1 MGCDAGRA
9 VTRVSEYTGQG
20 GPAFICDF
28 SPPRGPDPQLL
39 DGARLLDAD
48 FLSVAYS
55 PGGSVR
61 ANSAMTAL
69 AIRQRFG
76 KQVVFTIATRDMNR
90 LAVQSHL
97 LGAALLGLENV
108 IVVAGDRPSASG
120 ARPAD
125 GFRATELIR
134 AIKDMNHAVD
144 YRELPLRSPTSFCV
158 GAVADP
164 GKDVAKEAAL
174 ANRKVT
180 AGADFL
186 VTQPVF
192 EPARVAEF
200 LECYRAVAGE
210 ELPCPLFV
218 GLQVPAKGGLS
229 FSEVPEDV
237 QRQLDAGRPGE
248 EIAIELAR
256 RLMADGHD
264 RIYLV
269 PPVLR
274 RGLRD
279 YEAAQ
284 RVIEACRK

>member
-1 MGCDAGRA
+1 MDCDVEQV
-9 VTRVSEYTGQG
+9 VTRVTECTGQG
-20 GPAFICDF
+20 RPAFICDF
-28 SPPRGPDPQLL
+28 SPPRGPDPALL

-55 PGGSVR
+55 PGRSVR
-61 ANSAMTAL
+61 AGSAMTAL

-108 IVVAGDRPSASG
+108 IVVAGDRPSTSG
-120 ARPAD
+120 GRTAD
-125 GFRATELIR
+125 GFRPTELIS
-134 AIKDMNHAVD
+134 AVKDMNHAVD
-144 YRELPLRSPTSFCV
+144 YRELPLRAPTSFCV

-164 GKDVAKEAAL
+164 GKDIAREAAL
-174 ANRKVT
+174 AHRKVT

-186 VTQPVF
+186 VTQPIF

-200 LECYRAVAGE
+200 LTSYRAVAGE

-218 GLQVPAKGGLS
+218 GLQVPAKGGLP

-248 EIAIELAR
+248 EIAIELGR

-269 PPVLR
+269 PPVLP

-279 YEAAQ
+279 YAAAQ
-284 RVIEACRK
+284 RVIEACRG

>member
-1 MGCDAGRA
+1 MGCDAGWP
-9 VTRVSEYTGQG
+9 VTRVTECTGTG
-20 GPAFICDF
+20 GPVFICDF
-28 SPPRGPDPQLL
+28 SPPRGPEPALL

-69 AIRQRFG
+69 AVRQRFG

-108 IVVAGDRPSASG
+108 IVLAGDGPP
-120 ARPAD
+120 ARPGGD
-125 GFRATELIR
+125 GFRTTELIS
-134 AIKDMNHAVD
+134 AIKDMNRGVD

-164 GKDVAKEAAL
+164 GGDVAREAEL
-174 ANRKVT
+174 AYRKVK

-192 EPARVAEF
+192 EPGRVAEF
-200 LECYRAVAGE
+200 LSCYRDVAGE
-210 ELPCPLFV
+210 DLSCPVFV
-218 GLQVPAKGGLS
+218 GLQLPAKGGLS
-229 FSEVPEDV
+229 FSEMPEEM
-237 QRQLDAGRPGE
+237 QQQLDAGRPGE
-248 EIAIELAR
+248 EIAVELGR
-256 RLMADGHD
+256 RLMANGHN

-269 PPVLR
+269 PPVLP

-279 YEAAQ
+279 YAAAQ
-284 RVIEACRK
+284 RVIEAFRR

>member
-1 MGCDAGRA
+1 M
-9 VTRVSEYTGQG
+9 TRVSAYTGQG

-69 AIRQRFG
+69 AISQRLG

-125 GFRATELIR
+125 GFRPTELIR

-144 YRELPLRSPTSFCV
+144 YRELPLRAPTSFCV

-164 GKDVAKEAAL
+164 GKDIAREAAL
-174 ANRKVT
+174 AHRKVT

-192 EPARVAEF
+192 EPARVTEF
-200 LECYRAVAGE
+200 LTSYRAVAGE
-210 ELPCPLFV
+210 ELPCPQFV
-218 GLQVPAKGGLS
+218 GLQVPAKGGLP

-269 PPVLR
+269 PPVLP

-279 YEAAQ
+279 YAAAQ

>member
-1 MGCDAGRA
+1 M
-9 VTRVSEYTGQG
+9 TRVSECTGPR
-20 GPAFICDF
+20 GPVFICDF

-61 ANSAMTAL
+61 ANSAMTAN
-69 AIRQRFG
+69 AIRQLFG
-76 KQVVFTIATRDMNR
+76 KKVVFTIATRDMNR

-108 IVVAGDRPSASG
+108 IVLAGDRPSSSN
-120 ARPAD
+120 ARPGD
-125 GFRATELIR
+125 GFRTTELIS
-134 AIKDMNHAVD
+134 AIKDMNRGVD

-164 GKDVAKEAAL
+164 GRDIAKEAAL
-174 ANRKVT
+174 AHRKVT

-192 EPARVAEF
+192 ELGRVAEF
-200 LECYRAVAGE
+200 LSCYRAVAGE
-210 ELPCPLFV
+210 ELPCPLIV

-248 EIAIELAR
+248 EIAIELGR
-256 RLMADGHD
+256 CLMTEGHH

-269 PPVLR
+269 PPVLP

-279 YEAAQ
+279 YAAAQ
-284 RVIEACRK
+284 RVIEACLQ

>member
-1 MGCDAGRA
+1 M
-9 VTRVSEYTGQG
+9 SEYTGTSE
-20 GPAFICDF
+20 PVFICDF
-28 SPPRGPDPQLL
+28 SPPRGPDPALL
-39 DGARLLDAD
+39 DGAGLLDAD

-61 ANSAMTAL
+61 AGSAMTAL
-69 AIRQRFG
+69 AISQRFG

-108 IVVAGDRPSASG
+108 IVLAGDGPPASPG
-120 ARPAD
+120 GD
-125 GFRATELIR
+125 GFRTTELIS
-134 AIKDMNHAVD
+134 AIKDMNSGAD

-164 GKDVAKEAAL
+164 GRDIAKEAAL
-174 ANRKVT
+174 AHRKVA

-186 VTQPVF
+186 LTQPVF
-192 EPARVAEF
+192 EPGRVAEF
-200 LECYRAVAGE
+200 LSCYRDAAGE
-210 ELPCPLFV
+210 ELSCPLFV
-218 GLQVPAKGGLS
+218 GLQVPAQGGLS
-229 FSEVPEDV
+229 FSEMPEDV

-248 EIAIELAR
+248 EIAIELGR
-256 RLMADGHD
+256 RLMTDGHN

-269 PPVLR
+269 PPVLP

-279 YEAAQ
+279 YAAAQ
-284 RVIEACRK
+284 RVIEALRR

>member
-1 MGCDAGRA
+1 M
-9 VTRVSEYTGQG
+9 TRVTEHG
-20 GPAFICDF
+20 GRSGPVFICDF
-28 SPPRGPDPQLL
+28 SPPRGPDPTLL
-39 DGARLLDAD
+39 DGAHLLDAD

-61 ANSAMTAL
+61 AGSAMTAH
-69 AIRQRFG
+69 AISQRFG

-108 IVVAGDRPSASG
+108 IVLAGDGP
-120 ARPAD
+120 PAMPGGD
-125 GFRATELIR
+125 GFRTTELIG
-134 AIKDMNHAVD
+134 AIKDMNRGVD

-164 GKDVAKEAAL
+164 GGDGAKEAAL
-174 ANRKVT
+174 AHRKVT

-192 EPARVAEF
+192 EPSRVAEF
-200 LECYRAVAGE
+200 LSCYRAVAGE

-218 GLQVPAKGGLS
+218 GLQVPAQGGLS
-229 FSEVPEDV
+229 FSEMPEEM
-237 QRQLDAGRPGE
+237 QQQLDAGRPGE
-248 EIAIELAR
+248 EIAVELGR
-256 RLMADGHD
+256 RLMVDGHN

-269 PPVLR
+269 PPVLP

-279 YEAAQ
+279 YAAAQ
-284 RVIEACRK
+284 RVIEALRP

>member
-1 MGCDAGRA
+1 MTRVTEYAGRGEP
-9 VTRVSEYTGQG
+9 V
-20 GPAFICDF
+20 FICDF
-28 SPPRGPDPQLL
+28 SPPRGPEPALL
-39 DGARLLDAD
+39 DGALLLDAD

-61 ANSAMTAL
+61 AGSAMTAH
-69 AIRQRFG
+69 AISQRFG

-97 LGAALLGLENV
+97 LGAALLSLENV
-108 IVVAGDRPSASG
+108 IVLAGDGPP
-120 ARPAD
+120 ARPGGD
-125 GFRATELIR
+125 GFRTTELIS
-134 AIKDMNHAVD
+134 AIKDMNRGVD

-164 GKDVAKEAAL
+164 GGDIAQEVEL
-174 ANRKVT
+174 AHRKVQ

-192 EPARVAEF
+192 EPARVAGF
-200 LECYRAVAGE
+200 LSSYRDVAGE
-210 ELPCPLFV
+210 ELSCPLFV

-229 FSEVPEDV
+229 FSEMPEDV

-248 EIAIELAR
+248 EIAVELGR
-256 RLMADGHD
+256 SLMADGHN

-269 PPVLR
+269 PPVLP

-279 YEAAQ
+279 YAAAQ
-284 RVIEACRK
+284 RVIDALRR